1 MGLVGAKSFCQDL
14 DGAIEP
20 DDFAGVAE
28 DGLVCRVED
37 RPTAERN
44 DLPGCIGDRTDRIA
58 FDPAKIRF
66 AFALEKRGDRL
77 VEGGFD
83 LVVGID
89 PIESECGSKER
100 GNGSLSAAAISDQV
114 EIRAR
119 IRHT

>member
-1 MGLVGAKSFCQDL
+1 LGLVGAKSFCQDL

-44 DLPGCIGDRTDRIA
+44 DLPGCIGNGADRIT
-58 FDPAKIRF
+58 FDPAKIYF
-66 AFALEKRGDRL
+66 AFAGEKRGDRL
-77 VEGGFD
+77 SEGRFD

-89 PIESECGSKER
+89 PIESECGS
-100 GNGSLSAAAISDQV
+100 
-114 EIRAR
+114 
-119 IRHT
+119 

>member
-1 MGLVGAKSFCQDL
+1 MEHRGDFLDDAQAGQGWPPWSLGLVGEKSFCQDL

-20 DDFAGVAE
+20 DNFASVAE

-44 DLPGCIGDRTDRIA
+44 DLPWYIGNRADRIA

-66 AFALEKRGDRL
+66 AFACEKRGDRL
-77 VEGGFD
+77 VEESFD

-89 PIESECGSKER
+89 PIESECGS
-100 GNGSLSAAAISDQV
+100 
-114 EIRAR
+114 
-119 IRHT
+119 

>member
-1 MGLVGAKSFCQDL
+1 MGLVGAKAFNQDL

-20 DDFAGVAE
+20 DDFAGVTE

-44 DLPGCIGDRTDRIA
+44 DLPGCIGDRADGIA

-66 AFALEKRGDRL
+66 AFACEKRGDRF
-77 VEGGFD
+77 VEGSFD
-83 LVVGID
+83 LLVGID
-89 PIESECGSKER
+89 PIESECESKGW

-114 EIRAR
+114 EISAR